1 MKWNTKRGY
10 SALALALLIFTTSVA
25 LSSYKIQQEYHRL
38 NQKFIPN
45 LWVAAQ
51 TELEFY
57 RLRDALHLYIRE
69 DSPYQIDQIAKRL
82 HILMS
87 RLPLMLQGSESNHVR
102 AVEGAVTLIENFRDT
117 LDALEPRILSLR
129 KGDGATYLA
138 IQNRLEPFIGPRA
151 QDRRP
156 DHAQGRGGGR
166 RAAGRY
172 PATLLGHSRVFHRDH
187 RQRHGAGGAPVQR
200 VQAGQPATA
209 GRKPGRGGGIRGQS
223 AADRGDRRGAGPDRR
238 TRSGRRDHLQEQVQC
253 RLEPARGGAERE
265 RLRAGRSR
273 PSGVRD
279 RPTGALLRGEPA

>member
-57 RLRDALHLYIRE
+57 RFRDALHLYIRE
-69 DSPYQIDQIAKRL
+69 DSPYQIDQVAKRL

-117 LDALEPRILSLR
+117 LDA
-129 KGDGATYLA
+129 
-138 IQNRLEPFIGPRA
+138 FIGPRA

-223 AADRGDRRGAGPDRR
+223 AADPGDRRGAGPDRR

-279 RPTGALLRGEPA
+279 RPTGGLLRGEPA